1 MGDLRV
7 VLAREPN
14 HLCLIHHASPHGR
27 SPPPFRSCSVV
38 AGPST
43 QSRGPPPPLAV
54 KKARC
59 RGRGGGGWR
68 PNLQGAL
75 SAHAGMVRLPRSDSW
90 MQACASSLA
99 PFLILHVQPWTTVY
113 FSSPL
118 PLSSCSDSLAS
129 ILIEVLHCR
138 MQIQRQRHLSTLPSR
153 SSLNASSPSSVV
165 VGSQVHITTICIL
178 LSVGCN

>member
-7 VLAREPN
+7 VLAHGPN

-27 SPPPFRSCSVV
+27 SPPPFRSCSAV

-43 QSRGPPPPLAV
+43 QSRGPPPPLAM

-75 SAHAGMVRLPRSDSW
+75 LAHAGMVRLPHSDSW

-99 PFLILHVQPWTTVY
+99 PFLILHVHGWPCT
-113 FSSPL
+113 SPPLSPL
-118 PLSSCSDSLAS
+118 YSCSDSLAS
-129 ILIEVLHCR
+129 ILIEGLQQTFVLCG
-138 MQIQRQRHLSTLPSR
+138 
-153 SSLNASSPSSVV
+153 SSSDACL
-165 VGSQVHITTICIL
+165 
-178 LSVGCN
+178 